1 MPDKQKLG
9 ATEAKG
15 KSVADAPPAKGEKPA
30 SKEAAGKAAMSAKD
44 TPTKGKGK
52 GG

>member
-9 ATEAKG
+9 TTEAKG
-15 KSVADAPPAKGEKPA
+15 KSAADVAPGKGGKTA
-30 SKEAAGKAAMSAKD
+30 SKEAAGKAGMSAKD
-44 TPTKGKGK
+44 APIKGKGK